1 MNFYAIDFGHTNY
14 KIAFIKNG
22 NIVSIY
28 KCGYHEKPIFDE
40 LNEHIKQSKCER
52 ILCCS
57 VINEN
62 IIQSIIN
69 ELPSDIKN
77 ILKFFKTEDCQNY
90 ISIAYKKNIN
100 RLGVDRA
107 LNLVGASQKT
117 KNDLIVV
124 DAGTATTIDYLD
136 ANKKHVGGI
145 ILPGKKIIDNIFFE
159 ILDFDFLD
167 EEVRENIFS
176 TNTRSCVENGSNIA
190 AYSTINN
197 VLDKMISQ
205 KESTPDIYVTGGNA
219 EHVLDNCNHPTIH
232 VESLLFEGLVVLEG

>member
-22 NIVSIY
+22 DIISIY
-28 KCGYHEKPIFDE
+28 KSGYHEKSIFDE
-40 LNEHIKQSKCER
+40 LNERIKQSKCEK

-62 IIQSIIN
+62 IINSIIG
-69 ELPSDIKN
+69 ELPLNIKN
-77 ILKFFKTEDCQNY
+77 ILKFFKTKDCQKY
-90 ISIAYKKNIN
+90 ISLAYSKNIN

-117 KNDLIVV
+117 KNDLIVI

-136 ANKKHVGGI
+136 SNQNHVGGI

-159 ILDFDFLD
+159 ILDFDFL
-167 EEVRENIFS
+167 EEKVKENIFS
-176 TNTRSCVENGSNIA
+176 TNPRSCVENGSSMT

-219 EHVLDNCNHPTIH
+219 EHVLDNCNHPIIH
-232 VESLLFEGLVVLEG
+232 VESLLFEGLIVLEG